1 MQKGGFAPLKRFLC
15 AVIVAALLLFCVA
28 CGSHAAVSADSI
40 ATAAP
45 TASSSR
51 NIRSEPIT
59 VNSTVA
65 DADTVNNAQTAAP
78 TTEVTIGR
86 ALSCLSGAATLDTGI
101 LGSECAGAQDA
112 GGQRNEHCA
121 KNSFPNSLFH
131 GKVLSVMY
139 DILPVTFSVR
149 NHHRRNHPNQ
159 SRLN

>member
-1 MQKGGFAPLKRFLC
+1 MKRFLC

-78 TTEVTIGR
+78 TAEVTEAPAETRPKRWIPPLPGIFR
-86 ALSCLSGAATLDTGI
+86 CLTWLLCWG
-101 LGSECAGAQDA
+101 
-112 GGQRNEHCA
+112 
-121 KNSFPNSLFH
+121 
-131 GKVLSVMY
+131 
-139 DILPVTFSVR
+139 
-149 NHHRRNHPNQ
+149 
-159 SRLN
+159 

>member
-1 MQKGGFAPLKRFLC
+1 MKRFLC

-51 NIRSEPIT
+51 NEPIT

-78 TTEVTIGR
+78 TTEVTEAPAENEAKEVDTPATGDFPVPY
-86 ALSCLSGAATLDTGI
+86 LAAVLGLI
-101 LGSECAGAQDA
+101 LVCSAG
-112 GGQRNEHCA
+112 
-121 KNSFPNSLFH
+121 L
-131 GKVLSVMY
+131 VMLKR
-139 DILPVTFSVR
+139 I
-149 NHHRRNHPNQ
+149 
-159 SRLN
+159 

>member
-1 MQKGGFAPLKRFLC
+1 MKRFLC

-28 CGSHAAVSADSI
+28 CGHAAVSADSI

-78 TTEVTIGR
+78 TAEVTEAPAESEAEEVDTPATGDFPVPY
-86 ALSCLSGAATLDTGI
+86 LAAVLGLI
-101 LGSECAGAQDA
+101 LVCSAG
-112 GGQRNEHCA
+112 
-121 KNSFPNSLFH
+121 L
-131 GKVLSVMY
+131 VMLKR
-139 DILPVTFSVR
+139 I
-149 NHHRRNHPNQ
+149 
-159 SRLN
+159 

>member
-1 MQKGGFAPLKRFLC
+1 MKRFLC

-78 TTEVTIGR
+78 TTEVTE
-86 ALSCLSGAATLDTGI
+86 APAENEAKEVDTPVPYLAAVLGLI
-101 LGSECAGAQDA
+101 LVCSAG
-112 GGQRNEHCA
+112 
-121 KNSFPNSLFH
+121 L
-131 GKVLSVMY
+131 VMLKR
-139 DILPVTFSVR
+139 I
-149 NHHRRNHPNQ
+149 
-159 SRLN
+159 

>member
-78 TTEVTIGR
+78 TTEVTEAPAESEAEEVDTPATGDFPVPY
-86 ALSCLSGAATLDTGI
+86 LAAVLGLI
-101 LGSECAGAQDA
+101 LVCSA
-112 GGQRNEHCA
+112 
-121 KNSFPNSLFH
+121 SL
-131 GKVLSVMY
+131 VMLKR
-139 DILPVTFSVR
+139 I
-149 NHHRRNHPNQ
+149 
-159 SRLN
+159 

>member
-1 MQKGGFAPLKRFLC
+1 MKRFLC

-65 DADTVNNAQTAAP
+65 DADTVNNAQTAAATGDFP
-78 TTEVTIGR
+78 VPY
-86 ALSCLSGAATLDTGI
+86 LAAVLGLI
-101 LGSECAGAQDA
+101 LVCSAG
-112 GGQRNEHCA
+112 
-121 KNSFPNSLFH
+121 L
-131 GKVLSVMY
+131 VMLKR
-139 DILPVTFSVR
+139 I
-149 NHHRRNHPNQ
+149 
-159 SRLN
+159 

>member
-1 MQKGGFAPLKRFLC
+1 MKRFLC

-78 TTEVTIGR
+78 TPAESEAEEVDTPATGDFPVPY
-86 ALSCLSGAATLDTGI
+86 LAAVLGLI
-101 LGSECAGAQDA
+101 LVCSAG
-112 GGQRNEHCA
+112 
-121 KNSFPNSLFH
+121 L
-131 GKVLSVMY
+131 VMLKR
-139 DILPVTFSVR
+139 I
-149 NHHRRNHPNQ
+149 
-159 SRLN
+159 

>member
-78 TTEVTIGR
+78 TTEVTEAPAESEPKRWIPRYWGFPVPY
-86 ALSCLSGAATLDTGI
+86 LAAVLGLI
-101 LGSECAGAQDA
+101 LVCSAG
-112 GGQRNEHCA
+112 
-121 KNSFPNSLFH
+121 L
-131 GKVLSVMY
+131 VMLKR
-139 DILPVTFSVR
+139 I
-149 NHHRRNHPNQ
+149 
-159 SRLN
+159 

>member
-1 MQKGGFAPLKRFLC
+1 MQKGGFALLKRFLC
-15 AVIVAALLLFCVA
+15 ALIVAALLLFCVA

-78 TTEVTIGR
+78 TTEVY
-86 ALSCLSGAATLDTGI
+86 TL
-101 LGSECAGAQDA
+101 LLQA
-112 GGQRNEHCA
+112 
-121 KNSFPNSLFH
+121 
-131 GKVLSVMY
+131 
-139 DILPVTFSVR
+139 
-149 NHHRRNHPNQ
+149 
-159 SRLN
+159 

>member
-1 MQKGGFAPLKRFLC
+1 MKRFLC

-51 NIRSEPIT
+51 TIT

-78 TTEVTIGR
+78 TTEVTEAPAESEAEEVDTPATGDFPVPY
-86 ALSCLSGAATLDTGI
+86 LAAVLGLI
-101 LGSECAGAQDA
+101 LVCSAG
-112 GGQRNEHCA
+112 
-121 KNSFPNSLFH
+121 L
-131 GKVLSVMY
+131 VMLKR
-139 DILPVTFSVR
+139 I
-149 NHHRRNHPNQ
+149 
-159 SRLN
+159 

>member
-1 MQKGGFAPLKRFLC
+1 MKRFLC

-65 DADTVNNAQTAAP
+65 DADTVNNAQTGDFPVPYLAA
-78 TTEVTIGR
+78 VLG
-86 ALSCLSGAATLDTGI
+86 LI
-101 LGSECAGAQDA
+101 LVCSAG
-112 GGQRNEHCA
+112 
-121 KNSFPNSLFH
+121 L
-131 GKVLSVMY
+131 VMLKR
-139 DILPVTFSVR
+139 I
-149 NHHRRNHPNQ
+149 
-159 SRLN
+159 

>member
-1 MQKGGFAPLKRFLC
+1 MKRFLC

-78 TTEVTIGR
+78 TTEVTEAPAESEPKRWIPLLPGIFR
-86 ALSCLSGAATLDTGI
+86 CLTWLLCWG
-101 LGSECAGAQDA
+101 
-112 GGQRNEHCA
+112 
-121 KNSFPNSLFH
+121 
-131 GKVLSVMY
+131 
-139 DILPVTFSVR
+139 
-149 NHHRRNHPNQ
+149 
-159 SRLN
+159 

>member
-78 TTEVTIGR
+78 TTEATEAPAESEAEEVDTPATGDFPVPYL
-86 ALSCLSGAATLDTGI
+86 AAVLGLSLVCS
-101 LGSECAGAQDA
+101 AG
-112 GGQRNEHCA
+112 
-121 KNSFPNSLFH
+121 L
-131 GKVLSVMY
+131 VMLKR
-139 DILPVTFSVR
+139 I
-149 NHHRRNHPNQ
+149 
-159 SRLN
+159 

>member
-1 MQKGGFAPLKRFLC
+1 MYGFCAHWIYYFMQKGGFAPLKRFLC

-78 TTEVTIGR
+78 AESEAEEVDTPATGDFPVPY
-86 ALSCLSGAATLDTGI
+86 LAAVLGLI
-101 LGSECAGAQDA
+101 LVCSAG
-112 GGQRNEHCA
+112 
-121 KNSFPNSLFH
+121 L
-131 GKVLSVMY
+131 VMLKR
-139 DILPVTFSVR
+139 I
-149 NHHRRNHPNQ
+149 
-159 SRLN
+159 

>member
-1 MQKGGFAPLKRFLC
+1 MKRFLC

-78 TTEVTIGR
+78 AESEAEEVDTPATGDFPVPY
-86 ALSCLSGAATLDTGI
+86 LAAVLGLI
-101 LGSECAGAQDA
+101 LVCSAG
-112 GGQRNEHCA
+112 
-121 KNSFPNSLFH
+121 L
-131 GKVLSVMY
+131 VMLKR
-139 DILPVTFSVR
+139 I
-149 NHHRRNHPNQ
+149 
-159 SRLN
+159 

>member
-1 MQKGGFAPLKRFLC
+1 MKRFLC

-45 TASSSR
+45 TASR

-78 TTEVTIGR
+78 TTEATEAPAESEAEEVDTPATGDFPVPY
-86 ALSCLSGAATLDTGI
+86 LAAVLGLI
-101 LGSECAGAQDA
+101 LVCSAG
-112 GGQRNEHCA
+112 
-121 KNSFPNSLFH
+121 L
-131 GKVLSVMY
+131 VMLKR
-139 DILPVTFSVR
+139 I
-149 NHHRRNHPNQ
+149 
-159 SRLN
+159 

>member
-1 MQKGGFAPLKRFLC
+1 MKRFLC

-78 TTEVTIGR
+78 HCGSNRSSCGKRGR
-86 ALSCLSGAATLDTGI
+86 RGGYPRYRGIFRCLTWLLCWGLI
-101 LGSECAGAQDA
+101 LVCSAG
-112 GGQRNEHCA
+112 
-121 KNSFPNSLFH
+121 L
-131 GKVLSVMY
+131 VMLKR
-139 DILPVTFSVR
+139 I
-149 NHHRRNHPNQ
+149 
-159 SRLN
+159 

>member
-1 MQKGGFAPLKRFLC
+1 MKRFLC

-40 ATAAP
+40 ATVAP

-78 TTEVTIGR
+78 TTTEVTEAPAESEAEEVDTPATGDFPVPY
-86 ALSCLSGAATLDTGI
+86 LAAVLGLI
-101 LGSECAGAQDA
+101 LVCSAG
-112 GGQRNEHCA
+112 
-121 KNSFPNSLFH
+121 L
-131 GKVLSVMY
+131 VMLKR
-139 DILPVTFSVR
+139 I
-149 NHHRRNHPNQ
+149 
-159 SRLN
+159 

>member
-1 MQKGGFAPLKRFLC
+1 MKRFLC

-78 TTEVTIGR
+78 TAEATEAPAESEAEEVVWVPFGQVL
-86 ALSCLSGAATLDTGI
+86 LSADDVPGLAAVLGLI
-101 LGSECAGAQDA
+101 LVCSAG
-112 GGQRNEHCA
+112 
-121 KNSFPNSLFH
+121 L
-131 GKVLSVMY
+131 VMLKR
-139 DILPVTFSVR
+139 I
-149 NHHRRNHPNQ
+149 
-159 SRLN
+159 

>member
-1 MQKGGFAPLKRFLC
+1 MKRFLC

-65 DADTVNNAQTAAP
+65 DADTVNNAQAEEVDTPATGDFPVPYLAA
-78 TTEVTIGR
+78 VLG
-86 ALSCLSGAATLDTGI
+86 LI
-101 LGSECAGAQDA
+101 LVCSAG
-112 GGQRNEHCA
+112 
-121 KNSFPNSLFH
+121 L
-131 GKVLSVMY
+131 VMLKR
-139 DILPVTFSVR
+139 I
-149 NHHRRNHPNQ
+149 
-159 SRLN
+159 

>member
-1 MQKGGFAPLKRFLC
+1 MKRFLC

-28 CGSHAAVSADSI
+28 CGSHAAVS

-78 TTEVTIGR
+78 TTEATEAPAESEAEEVDTPATGDFPVPY
-86 ALSCLSGAATLDTGI
+86 LAAVLGLI
-101 LGSECAGAQDA
+101 LVCSAGLIMLK
-112 GGQRNEHCA
+112 R
-121 KNSFPNSLFH
+121 
-131 GKVLSVMY
+131 
-139 DILPVTFSVR
+139 I
-149 NHHRRNHPNQ
+149 
-159 SRLN
+159 

>member
-1 MQKGGFAPLKRFLC
+1 MVFVPIGYIILCKREVFAPLKRFLC

-78 TTEVTIGR
+78 TTEVTEAPAESEAEEVDTPLPGIFR
-86 ALSCLSGAATLDTGI
+86 CLTWLLCWG
-101 LGSECAGAQDA
+101 
-112 GGQRNEHCA
+112 
-121 KNSFPNSLFH
+121 
-131 GKVLSVMY
+131 
-139 DILPVTFSVR
+139 
-149 NHHRRNHPNQ
+149 
-159 SRLN
+159 

>member
-28 CGSHAAVSADSI
+28 CGSHAAVSGCSNATAGATAAHADSLPP
-40 ATAAP
+40 AAP

-78 TTEVTIGR
+78 TTGATEAPAESEAEEVDTPATGDFPVPY
-86 ALSCLSGAATLDTGI
+86 LAAVLGLI
-101 LGSECAGAQDA
+101 LVCSAG
-112 GGQRNEHCA
+112 
-121 KNSFPNSLFH
+121 L
-131 GKVLSVMY
+131 VMLKR
-139 DILPVTFSVR
+139 I
-149 NHHRRNHPNQ
+149 
-159 SRLN
+159 

>member
-1 MQKGGFAPLKRFLC
+1 MKRFLC

-78 TTEVTIGR
+78 TTEVTEAPAESEADTPATGDFPVPY
-86 ALSCLSGAATLDTGI
+86 LAAVLGLI
-101 LGSECAGAQDA
+101 LVCSAG
-112 GGQRNEHCA
+112 
-121 KNSFPNSLFH
+121 L
-131 GKVLSVMY
+131 VMLKR
-139 DILPVTFSVR
+139 I
-149 NHHRRNHPNQ
+149 
-159 SRLN
+159 

>member
-1 MQKGGFAPLKRFLC
+1 MKRFLC
-15 AVIVAALLLFCVA
+15 ALIVAALLLFCVA

-78 TTEVTIGR
+78 ATGDFPVPY
-86 ALSCLSGAATLDTGI
+86 LAAVLGLI
-101 LGSECAGAQDA
+101 LVCSAG
-112 GGQRNEHCA
+112 
-121 KNSFPNSLFH
+121 L
-131 GKVLSVMY
+131 VMLKR
-139 DILPVTFSVR
+139 I
-149 NHHRRNHPNQ
+149 
-159 SRLN
+159 

>member
-1 MQKGGFAPLKRFLC
+1 MYVWFLC
-15 AVIVAALLLFCVA
+15 PLDILFYAKGRFCAVEAFFVCGARCCAAVA

-78 TTEVTIGR
+78 TTEVTEAPAESEAEEVDTPATGDFPVPY
-86 ALSCLSGAATLDTGI
+86 LAAVLGLI
-101 LGSECAGAQDA
+101 LVCSAG
-112 GGQRNEHCA
+112 
-121 KNSFPNSLFH
+121 L
-131 GKVLSVMY
+131 VMLKR
-139 DILPVTFSVR
+139 I
-149 NHHRRNHPNQ
+149 
-159 SRLN
+159 